1 MRKAD
6 ESSRS
11 VWVETLDKRS
21 GGREQTDE
29 VMAETELQSA
39 PAVNQERPV
48 VFG

>member
-39 PAVNQERPV
+39 PAMVEQGPV
-48 VFG
+48 VFR